1 MPAAPPRRPTPSSG
15 PSSTLGW
22 RTLLTV
28 AVIAAAAAAVAFTPV
43 RLGLD
48 LRGGTQVVLEARA
61 TAERPIDSDT
71 VDRTV
76 EVLRRRVDALGV
88 AEPSLQRSGDRRI
101 IVELPGVTDPDEA
114 LEVIG
119 RTAQLTF
126 HPVTGLAPPEAAASE
141 ETTPVDQGLV
151 LPDEDGA
158 LLELGPAALD
168 GNDVDGARAG
178 LGDQLGA
185 SWQVEVDFRGEGQG
199 RWQELTA
206 EAACG
211 APGDPSRRVAIVL
224 DDEVISSPQVA
235 PEVGCGQGIA
245 GGTTSITG
253 RFTQDEARDLALLI
267 RAGALPVPVD
277 VMEQRTIGPTLGA
290 AAIEASALAAVIGVI
305 LTILFMLAAYRLFGA
320 VAGIALGVYGLLA
333 FAALVTIGA
342 TLTLPGIAGFVLAVG
357 MAVDANVLV
366 FERAKEEFAA
376 GRNPRGAATTGFKK
390 ALSAVIDS
398 NVTTLIAA
406 ALLIFLA
413 SGAVRG
419 FGVTVSIGV
428 IVSMFSALVVARVI
442 VEWLLRR
449 PGLVRRPE
457 LLGLTAWAGLREWLT
472 ERNPD
477 LMGRGRLWLAISG
490 AAVVLAVAGIAVQG
504 ISWGLEFTGGR
515 LLEYRTEQ
523 AADLDALRGALADAG
538 LPRAV
543 VQQTTGGQVAVRAG
557 TLTDDQQAKV
567 TAAVA
572 RVGGGAEMVRDE
584 FVGPTIGA
592 ELRRNALIALGVALT
607 AQLLY
612 LAIRFRWTYGTA
624 TVAAMFHD
632 VTVLVGVFAWLG
644 KDLDGV
650 FLAAVLTVVGY
661 SVNDSVVIFDRVRE
675 QRGLNPK
682 HSLDRITNDACV
694 QTLPRTVNT
703 GMGALFILM
712 ALFVL
717 GGDTL
722 ADFALAL
729 LIGTTVGMY
738 SSILVGSPL
747 FLLLEGAGGGR
758 RGNSAP
764 SVDRRR
770 RARSGSQPG

>member
-1 MPAAPPRRPTPSSG
+1 
-15 PSSTLGW
+15 
-22 RTLLTV
+22 LLV
-28 AVIAAAAAAVAFTPV
+28 LAVIAAAVWAVAATPV

-61 TAERPIDSDT
+61 TADRPVDSDT
-71 VDRTV
+71 VDRTL

-88 AEPSLQRSGDRRI
+88 AEPSLQRSGERRI

-126 HPVTGLAPPEAAASE
+126 HPVTGVAPPDGTVSDDPAAVE
-141 ETTPVDQGLV
+141 GPLV
-151 LPDEDGA
+151 LPDEDGS
-158 LLELGPAALD
+158 LLELGPAALGGD
-168 GNDVDGARAG
+168 DVESAQGAVA
-178 LGDQLGA
+178 DQLGV
-185 SWQVEVDFRGEGQG
+185 SWQVQVDFRGDG
-199 RWQELTA
+199 RDRWRDLTA
-206 EAACG
+206 QAAC
-211 APGDPSRRVAIVL
+211 APPGDPARRVAIVL
-224 DDEVISSPQVA
+224 DGEVISSPQVA
-235 PEVGCGQGIA
+235 PEVACGQGIA

-253 RFTQDEARDLALLI
+253 QFSPDEARDLALLI

-277 VMEQRTIGPTLGA
+277 VMEQRTVGPTLGA
-290 AAIEASALAAVIGVI
+290 AAIEASATAAVIGVI

-320 VAGIALGVYGLLA
+320 VAGIALVVYALLS
-333 FAALVTIGA
+333 FAVLVTIGA

-366 FERAKEEFAA
+366 FERAKEELAA
-376 GRNPRGAATTGFKK
+376 GRSPRGAVNTGFKK

-428 IVSMFSALVVARVI
+428 LVSMFSALVVARVI
-442 VEWLLRR
+442 VEWMLRR
-449 PGLVRRPE
+449 PSLTRRPE
-457 LLGLTAWAGLREWLT
+457 LLGLTAWARLRQWLT
-472 ERNPD
+472 ERDPD
-477 LMGRGRLWLAISG
+477 LMGRSRTWLAISG
-490 AAVVLAVAGIAVQG
+490 AAVVLAVSGIAVQG
-504 ISWGLEFTGGR
+504 ISWGLEFTGGQ
-515 LLEYRTEQ
+515 LLEYETQRP
-523 AADLDALRGALADAG
+523 ADLDRLREELADAG

-543 VQQTTGGQVAVRAG
+543 VQSTADDNVAIRTGALDAEEQADVAAAVTATAG
-557 TLTDDQQAKV
+557 T
-567 TAAVA
+567 
-572 RVGGGAEMVRDE
+572 AELVRDE
-584 FVGPTIGA
+584 FIGPTIGA
-592 ELRRNALIALGVALT
+592 ELRRNALIALGVALA

-612 LAIRFRWTYGTA
+612 LAVRFRWTYGAA
-624 TVAAMFHD
+624 TVLAMFHD
-632 VTVLVGVFAWLG
+632 VLILVGIFAWLG

-675 QRGLNPK
+675 QRALNPRTA
-682 HSLDRITNDACV
+682 LDRITNDACV

-703 GMGALFILM
+703 GMGALFVLF
-712 ALFVL
+712 ALFFL

-747 FLLLEGAGGGR
+747 FLLFERDDRAGSGHPHAGSPR
-758 RGNSAP
+758 K
-764 SVDRRR
+764 R
-770 RARSGSQPG
+770 RAGVGSPAR

>member
-1 MPAAPPRRPTPSSG
+1 
-15 PSSTLGW
+15 LGW

-28 AVIAAAAAAVAFTPV
+28 AVVAAAVVAVVLTPV

-48 LRGGTQVVLEARA
+48 LRGGMQVVLEARA
-61 TAERPIDSDT
+61 AAERPVDSDT
-71 VDRTV
+71 VDRMLK
-76 EVLRRRVDALGV
+76 VLRRRVDALGV
-88 AEPSLQRSGDRRI
+88 AEPSLQRSGERRI

-114 LEVIG
+114 LQVIG

-126 HPVTGLAPPEAAASE
+126 HPVTGVAPSGATEGEVSSA
-141 ETTPVDQGLV
+141 VDEPLM
-151 LPDEDGA
+151 LRDEDGT

-168 GNDVDGARAG
+168 GNDIDGAQAA
-178 LGDQLGA
+178 LADQLGV
-185 SWQVEVDFRGEGQG
+185 SWQVQLDFRGEGQA
-199 RWQELTA
+199 RWQGLTA
-206 EAACG
+206 EAAC
-211 APGDPSRRVAIVL
+211 ASPGDPARRVAIVL
-224 DDEVISSPQVA
+224 DGEVISSPQVA

-245 GGTTSITG
+245 GGKTSITG
-253 RFTQDEARDLALLI
+253 QFTEEEARDLALLV

-277 VMEQRTIGPTLGA
+277 VVEQRTIGPTLGA
-290 AAIEASALAAVIGVI
+290 AAIDASALAAGIGVT
-305 LTILFMLAAYRLFGA
+305 LTIMFMLAAYRLFGA

-376 GRNPRGAATTGFKK
+376 GRSPRGAAATGFKK
-390 ALSAVIDS
+390 ALSAVVDS
-398 NVTTLIAA
+398 NVTTLIAGG
-406 ALLIFLA
+406 LLIFLA

-428 IVSMFSALVVARVI
+428 IVSMFSALVVARVM
-442 VEWLLRR
+442 VEWMLRG
-449 PGLVRRPE
+449 PGLARRPE
-457 LLGLTAWAGLREWLT
+457 LLGLTAWARLRQWLT

-477 LMGRGRLWLAISG
+477 LMGRTRWWLVISG
-490 AAVVLAVAGIAVQG
+490 AAVVLAVAGTAVQG

-515 LLEYRTEQ
+515 LLVYRTEHTV
-523 AADLDALRGALADAG
+523 DLDELRGALADAG

-543 VQQTTGGQVAVRAG
+543 VQLTAEGQVAVRAG
-557 TLTDDQQAKV
+557 ALSGNQQAEISAAV
-567 TAAVA
+567 TAA
-572 RVGGGAEMVRDE
+572 GGQAEVVRDE
-584 FVGPTIGA
+584 FIGPTIGA

-612 LAIRFRWTYGTA
+612 LAVRFRWTYGIA
-624 TVAAMFHD
+624 MVVAMFHD
-632 VTVLVGVFAWLG
+632 AMILVGVFVWLH

-675 QRGLNPK
+675 QRELNPRQP
-682 HSLDRITNDACV
+682 LDRITNDACV

-703 GMGALFILM
+703 GMGALFILL

-738 SSILVGSPL
+738 SSVLVGSPL
-747 FLLLEGAGGGR
+747 FLLLEGAPPGR
-758 RGNSAP
+758 RDKPGAP
-764 SVDRRR
+764 GLRR
-770 RARSGSQPG
+770 RAHAGSRPG